1 MKYITSFLFA
11 SAVLLCHA
19 AQADT
24 GVTDFQGFHTQNHTV
39 SCVGYRQSAENPSF
53 VGCSVNGEFV
63 KHKYKR
69 DKDCELD
76 WGSNFS
82 VRKKGKAEIDCAGD
96 TYAIGDESR
105 LLKTGQTV
113 RGDGWTCTA
122 VKDNGIKC
130 LNTQGNGFVLSKK
143 KQMLIHRKR

>member
-1 MKYITSFLFA
+1 MLG

-24 GVTDFQGFHTQNHTV
+24 DIAEFHGFHTPNRTV
-39 SCVGYRQSAENPSF
+39 SCAGYRQSSENPSF
-53 VGCSVNGEFV
+53 VGCGVNGEFV

-82 VRKKGKAEIDCAGD
+82 VRKKGKARIDCMGD

-113 RGDGWTCTA
+113 KGDGWTCTA
-122 VKDNGIKC
+122 VKHDGIKC
-130 LNTQGNGFVLSKK
+130 LNTQGNGFMLSKK
-143 KQMLIHRKR
+143 NKS